1 MQRKRKLRQFHK
13 EENRG
18 SAMIVAIVVSMVV
31 VVFCLS
37 LLLVS
42 YALFSSSVRR
52 LTQNQCRELS
62 KTISIEIEKE
72 LTTPAYTS
80 FDMQKQDVTDGKN
93 LLWQYL
99 RYNVCQ
105 GNWPYYESESST
117 DHGEKAA
124 YRYFTLA
131 ATGGDTTKYAAMADD
146 ISVCIY
152 WENDGSYQI
161 SKNDVILCV
170 KVTCTKGDQTASML
184 SKYNLSCMDYE
195 DAEIGVDT
203 GDDTVN
209 PSKNDI
215 LKSEH
220 WSWSFLERE

>member
-52 LTQNQCRELS
+52 VTQNQCRELS

-117 DHGEKAA
+117 DHGEKRRTGILPSQQQAEIRQNMQRWRMIFQSVSIGRTMA
-124 YRYFTLA
+124 VIRYRKT
-131 ATGGDTTKYAAMADD
+131 
-146 ISVCIY
+146 
-152 WENDGSYQI
+152 
-161 SKNDVILCV
+161 
-170 KVTCTKGDQTASML
+170 ML
-184 SKYNLSCMDYE
+184 SF
-195 DAEIGVDT
+195 V
-203 GDDTVN
+203 
-209 PSKNDI
+209 SK
-215 LKSEH
+215 
-220 WSWSFLERE
+220 

>member
-1 MQRKRKLRQFHK
+1 MQRKRTFRQFHK

-31 VVFCLS
+31 VVFSLS

-52 LTQNQCRELS
+52 VTQNQCRELS

-80 FDMQKQDVTDGKN
+80 FDMQKKDVTDGKN

-105 GNWPYYESESST
+105 GNWPYYESEST
-117 DHGEKAA
+117 TGHDEKAA

-161 SKNDVILCV
+161 SKNDVVLCV
-170 KVTCTKGDQTASML
+170 KVTCTKGDQMAAML

-195 DAEIGVDT
+195 NAVEGVDA
-203 GDDTVN
+203 GNKTVN
-209 PSKNDI
+209 PTDNAIEK
-215 LKSEH
+215 KEY

>member
-1 MQRKRKLRQFHK
+1 MQRKRKLRQFYK

-52 LTQNQCRELS
+52 VTQNQCRELS

-80 FDMQKQDVTDGKN
+80 FEKQKQDLDKGRN

-105 GNWPYYESESST
+105 VNWPYFESESST

-152 WENDGSYQI
+152 WENYGSYRT
-161 SKNDVILCV
+161 SKNDIVLCL
-170 KVTCTKGDQTASML
+170 KVTCRKGEQTASML
-184 SKYNLSCMDYE
+184 SKYNLSCMAYE
-195 DAEIGVDT
+195 SAEEGVDT
-203 GDDTVN
+203 GNKTVN
-209 PSKNDI
+209 PSNNAIEK
-215 LKSEH
+215 KEY

>member
-1 MQRKRKLRQFHK
+1 
-13 EENRG
+13 
-18 SAMIVAIVVSMVV
+18 MIVAIVVSMVV
-31 VVFCLS
+31 VVFSLS

-52 LTQNQCRELS
+52 VTQNQCRELS

-72 LTTPAYTS
+72 LTTPVYTS
-80 FDMQKQDVTDGKN
+80 FEMQKQDVTDGKN

-99 RYNVCQ
+99 RYNICQ
-105 GNWPYYESESST
+105 GNWPYFESVGT
-117 DHGEKAA
+117 TGHDEKAA

-131 ATGGDTTKYAAMADD
+131 ATGGDTAKYAAMADD

-152 WENDGSYQI
+152 WENDGSYLT
-161 SKNDVILCV
+161 SKNDTVLCV
-170 KVTCTKGDQTASML
+170 KVICTKGDQTASML
-184 SKYNLSCMDYE
+184 SKYNLSCVEYE
-195 DAEIGVDT
+195 NAESGVDS
-203 GDDTVN
+203 GNDIVN

-220 WSWSFLERE
+220 WSWSFLECE

>member
-1 MQRKRKLRQFHK
+1 M
-13 EENRG
+13 
-18 SAMIVAIVVSMVV
+18 
-31 VVFCLS
+31 
-37 LLLVS
+37 
-42 YALFSSSVRR
+42 RR
-52 LTQNQCRELS
+52 VTQNQCRELS

-124 YRYFTLA
+124 YRYFTLT

>member
-1 MQRKRKLRQFHK
+1 
-13 EENRG
+13 
-18 SAMIVAIVVSMVV
+18 MIVAIVVSMVV

-52 LTQNQCRELS
+52 VTQNQCRELS

-117 DHGEKAA
+117 ESGVPVFYPRSDRR
-124 YRYFTLA
+124 RYDKICSD
-131 ATGGDTTKYAAMADD
+131 GG
-146 ISVCIY
+146 
-152 WENDGSYQI
+152 
-161 SKNDVILCV
+161 
-170 KVTCTKGDQTASML
+170 
-184 SKYNLSCMDYE
+184 
-195 DAEIGVDT
+195 
-203 GDDTVN
+203 
-209 PSKNDI
+209 
-215 LKSEH
+215 
-220 WSWSFLERE
+220 

>member
-1 MQRKRKLRQFHK
+1 MEKICCGSIFDIMCVRATGRIMNRRVRLIMGRKRRT
-13 EENRG
+13 G
-18 SAMIVAIVVSMVV
+18 I
-31 VVFCLS
+31 
-37 LLLVS
+37 
-42 YALFSSSVRR
+42 
-52 LTQNQCRELS
+52 
-62 KTISIEIEKE
+62 
-72 LTTPAYTS
+72 
-80 FDMQKQDVTDGKN
+80 
-93 LLWQYL
+93 
-99 RYNVCQ
+99 
-105 GNWPYYESESST
+105 
-117 DHGEKAA
+117 
-124 YRYFTLA
+124 FTLA